1 MKNFKWDKK
10 YLYWGITAV
19 CVVVAS
25 IMFFLLLNNWSGFVG
40 IVNSIFVILRPFTY
54 GIVIAYLVNHLVRPI
69 EKHVFKKLMERLMP
83 KNEAAGKKLAR
94 VLSIVVSELAVF
106 AFMSSLLVTILP
118 QISVSILEIVN
129 KSQTYVEI
137 CLKWV
142 EEILDGNEVLEPLV
156 SDWINSFYDYF
167 MSWLKSDVL
176 PQMATLVSQIT
187 SGVISIIKI
196 AVNLVIGVVVSIY
209 LLYSKE
215 TFCAQGKKLVYSLFE
230 AKNANRVMEEM
241 TFVDKAFGDY
251 IAGTIIDAVIIGV
264 VNYIFL
270 IAFGMPYPA
279 LISIVLAVTNLIP
292 MFGPFIGAIP
302 CGLII
307 LLESPMKCLIFA
319 IFTVILQQL
328 DGNVIKPKI
337 HSSKSG
343 MSGFWILFAIIVFG
357 GLFGILGMIIGVP
370 VMTILY
376 SIIRRLNNRRLR
388 RKGLPQETTL
398 YAELER
404 IEPDTG
410 EFVYKGE
417 KIPNEPEN
425 KEETIS

>member
-1 MKNFKWDKK
+1 
-10 YLYWGITAV
+10 
-19 CVVVAS
+19 
-25 IMFFLLLNNWSGFVG
+25 MFFLLLNNWSGFVG

-69 EKHVFKKLMERLMP
+69 EKHVFKKLMEKLMP

>member
-1 MKNFKWDKK
+1 
-10 YLYWGITAV
+10 
-19 CVVVAS
+19 
-25 IMFFLLLNNWSGFVG
+25 MFFLLLNNWSGFVG

-69 EKHVFKKLMERLMP
+69 EKHVFKKLTERLMP

>member
-1 MKNFKWDKK
+1 
-10 YLYWGITAV
+10 
-19 CVVVAS
+19 
-25 IMFFLLLNNWSGFVG
+25 MFFLLLNNWSGFVG

-417 KIPNEPEN
+417 KIPSEPTD
-425 KEETIS
+425 ETIS

>member
-1 MKNFKWDKK
+1 
-10 YLYWGITAV
+10 
-19 CVVVAS
+19 
-25 IMFFLLLNNWSGFVG
+25 MFFLLLNNWSGFVG

>member
-1 MKNFKWDKK
+1 
-10 YLYWGITAV
+10 
-19 CVVVAS
+19 
-25 IMFFLLLNNWSGFVG
+25 MFFLLLNNWSGFVG

-69 EKHVFKKLMERLMP
+69 EKHIFKKLMERLMP

>member
-1 MKNFKWDKK
+1 
-10 YLYWGITAV
+10 
-19 CVVVAS
+19 
-25 IMFFLLLNNWSGFVG
+25 MFFLLLNNWSGFVG

-417 KIPNEPEN
+417 KIPNEPT
-425 KEETIS
+425 EEEKSIS